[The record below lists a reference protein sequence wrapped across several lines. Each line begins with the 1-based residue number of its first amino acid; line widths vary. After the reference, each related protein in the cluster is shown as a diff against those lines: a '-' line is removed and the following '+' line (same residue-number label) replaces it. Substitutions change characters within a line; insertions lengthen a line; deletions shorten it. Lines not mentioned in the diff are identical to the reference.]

1 MKKTGIM
8 GGTFNPIHFGH
19 LAIARKAQEKFA
31 LDEVLFIPSG
41 IPYMKDL
48 EEVLPPEIRC
58 EMTRLAIEDT
68 PSFALSLIEVNKD
81 KNTYTCET
89 LKDLRA
95 SDPAADYYFILGADS
110 LWAME
115 DWKNPEE
122 IFQNCHVLAAVRDD
136 KSLTDMKNQITYLK
150 EKFDA
155 DILILEIDPMDIS
168 SSMIRERVRDKLP
181 IHDLVPQA
189 VETYIYNNKLYQTL
203 TGGNHHE

>member
-1 MKKTGIM
+1 
-8 GGTFNPIHFGH
+8 
-19 LAIARKAQEKFA
+19 
-31 LDEVLFIPSG
+31 
-41 IPYMKDL
+41 MKDL

>member
-19 LAIARKAQEKFA
+19 LAIARKAQEQFA

-48 EEVLPPEIRC
+48 EEVLPPETRC

-95 SDPAADYYFILGADS
+95 SAPAADYYFILGADS

-136 KSLTDMKNQITYLK
+136 KSLTDMKNQITYLQ

-155 DILILEIDPMDIS
+155 DISILEIDPMDIS
-168 SSMIRERVRDKLP
+168 SSMIRERVRNKMS
-181 IHDLVPQA
+181 IHGLVPKKL
-189 VETYIYNNKLYQTL
+189 EMYIDSHHLYQ
-203 TGGNHHE
+203 